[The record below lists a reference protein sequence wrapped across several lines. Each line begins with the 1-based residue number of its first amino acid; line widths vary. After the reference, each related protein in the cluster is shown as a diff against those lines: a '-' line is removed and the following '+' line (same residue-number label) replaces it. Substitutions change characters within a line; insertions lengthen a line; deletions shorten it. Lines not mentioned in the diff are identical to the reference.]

1 MVQQYPVVGIDVAKN
16 FCFYAV
22 LSPKGEVF
30 MKTFKAFN
38 DKEGFDFVIR
48 QLKKVEDAFNSKPAI
63 VLESTGHY
71 SQRIVHFFCNRG
83 FKVFLVNPLVSH
95 SIKSSLIRKVKT
107 DKVDAE
113 ELARLLFLRPLQEFV
128 RQEDY
133 YLSLKTLSRA
143 AVLLSEQ
150 RVTMVNQLTAAVEQV
165 MPTYTQIFSNIA
177 SDTSLEVLTR
187 YSSPHALQQA
197 SETEFINLIR
207 TFSRRGLKYS
217 QTRYELLLKCAE
229 ESKSIGI
236 LIEGLY
242 EIIRIYAAN
251 LKHINEQIKQLEAK
265 INSLSIHIP
274 AIKLLATIPGIGKK
288 LAHIIASEIGDINRF
303 RNAKQ
308 LIAYCGIDPSVR
320 QSGNFNGT
328 KNRITKRGSPFIR
341 KALYI
346 AATIVIRQGIKGTL
360 VNPVLH
366 TYYQHKIQTK
376 AKKQALGAVMNKM
389 VRIIY
394 SVLKNSNPFEL
405 ITPEEQEKRYRT
417 TLKIAA

>member
-1 MVQQYPVVGIDVAKN
+1 MVQQFPIVGIDVAKS

-22 LSPKGEVF
+22 LSPAGDVF

-83 FKVFLVNPLVSH
+83 FKVFLVNPLISH

-113 ELARLLFLRPLQEFV
+113 ELARLFFMRPLREFV
-128 RQEDY
+128 RQDEQY
-133 YLSLKTLSRA
+133 FNLKALSRA

-150 RVTMVNQLTAAVEQV
+150 RVAMVNQLIAAVEQV
-165 MPTYTQIFSNIA
+165 MPTYSKVFSNIA

-187 YSSPHALQQA
+187 YPSPDRLQQA
-197 SETEFINLIR
+197 PKEDVVQIIQIY
-207 TFSRRGLKYS
+207 SRRGLEYS
-217 QTRYELLLKCAE
+217 QTKYELLINCAE

-236 LIEGLY
+236 LLEGLY
-242 EIIRIYAAN
+242 EVIRIYAVN
-251 LKHINEQIKQLEAK
+251 LQHISEQIKQLENK
-265 INSLSIHIP
+265 INDLSTHIP
-274 AIKLLATIPGIGKK
+274 AISLLATIPGIGKK
-288 LAHIIASEIGDINRF
+288 LAHILASEIGDINRF
-303 RNAKQ
+303 KSSKQ
-308 LIAYCGIDPSVR
+308 LVAYCGIDPSVK
-320 QSGNFNGT
+320 QSGNFSAA
-328 KNRITKRGSPFIR
+328 KNRITKRGSPFVR

-346 AATIVIRQGIKGTL
+346 AATVVIRQSVTGTF

-376 AKKQALGAVMNKM
+376 PKKQALGAIMNKM
-389 VRIIY
+389 TRIIY
-394 SVLKNSNPFEL
+394 SVLKQGKPFEL
-405 ITPEEQEKRYRT
+405 ITPQEQEERYKN
-417 TLKIAA
+417 TLKFAV

>member
-1 MVQQYPVVGIDVAKN
+1 MIQQYPVVGIDVAKS

-22 LSPKGEVF
+22 LSPNGEVF

-48 QLKKVEDAFNSKPAI
+48 QLKKVENAFNSKPAI

-83 FKVFLVNPLVSH
+83 FKVFLINPLVSH

-113 ELARLLFLRPLQEFV
+113 ELARLFFMRPLREFA
-128 RQEDY
+128 RQDEY
-133 YLSLKTLSRA
+133 CFNLKALSRA

-165 MPTYTQIFSNIA
+165 MPTYSKVFSNIA
-177 SDTSLEVLTR
+177 SDTSLELLTR
-187 YSSPHALQQA
+187 YPSPHDLQQA
-197 SETEFINLIR
+197 LKEDVTNLIR
-207 TFSRRGLKYS
+207 TYSRRGLKYS
-217 QTRYELLLKCAE
+217 RTKYELLFNCAE

-236 LIEGLY
+236 LLEGLY
-242 EIIRIYAAN
+242 EVIRIYASN
-251 LKHINEQIKQLEAK
+251 LQHMNKQIKQLEDK
-265 INSLSIHIP
+265 INDLSIQIP
-274 AIKLLATIPGIGKK
+274 AIALLTTIPGIGKK
-288 LAHIIASEIGDINRF
+288 IAHILASEIGDINRF
-303 RNAKQ
+303 NNAKQ
-308 LIAYCGIDPSVR
+308 LIAYCGIDPAVK

-328 KNRITKRGSPFIR
+328 RNRITKRGSPFLR

-346 AATIVIRQGIKGTL
+346 AATVVIRQSAKGTF

-366 TYYQHKIQTK
+366 TYYQHKVQIK

-389 VRIIY
+389 ARIVY
-394 SVLKNSNPFEL
+394 SVLKHGKPFEF
-405 ITPEEQEKRYRT
+405 ITPQEQEKRYKT